1 MSAAVARPALVALL
15 RALLALAPVPAT
27 ADERPPPIVDTH
39 AHLENLGGIAR
50 FPAALEAAIAEMD
63 RLGVRATL
71 LMPPPQAKDNRTFY
85 DIDELK
91 FAVERYPARF
101 LLVGGGGT
109 LNPTILRTPPDAVDE
124 STRRRFREQAERLL
138 AQGAVGF
145 GEITAHHL
153 SLPAMGPMHGY
164 SVAPAD
170 HPLLLALAD
179 IAAERN
185 VPIDLHFDAV
195 PEPMPLPAP
204 IAQNPSNPPTLDANL
219 AAFERLLAHNRN
231 AKIIWAHAG
240 SDPLRTRTPALCR
253 ELLARHPNLYMS
265 LRGGGRTVPHPS
277 FALDEQGRLK
287 PAWVK
292 LIADFPDR
300 FVLGSDRFH
309 TADAP
314 RTPVLAQALPNL
326 RRLVDQLPPPLARR
340 VAIDNVERLYGL
352 PQGWAASIARAQ

>member
-1 MSAAVARPALVALL
+1 MSAAVARAALVALL
-15 RALLALAPVPAT
+15 RVLPALAPAAAT
-27 ADERPPPIVDTH
+27 ADEQPQPIVDTH
-39 AHLENLGGIAR
+39 AHLEHLGGIAQ
-50 FPAALEAAIAEMD
+50 FGAALDAALAEMD
-63 RLGVRATL
+63 RLGVRVSV
-71 LMPPPQAKDNRTFY
+71 LMPPPQAKDNRFFY
-85 DIDELK
+85 DIEALK
-91 FAVERYPARF
+91 FALERHPGRF
-101 LLVGGGGT
+101 LLVAGGGA
-109 LNPTILRTPPDAVDE
+109 LNPTILGTPPDAVDE
-124 STRRRFREQAERLL
+124 PTKQRFREQAERLL

-170 HPLLLALAD
+170 HPLLLLLAD

-195 PEPMPLPAP
+195 PEPMPVPAP
-204 IAQNPSNPPTLDANL
+204 ISQNPNNPRTLDANL

-231 AKIIWAHAG
+231 AKIVWAHAG

-253 ELLARHPNLYMS
+253 ELLARHPNLAMS
-265 LRGGGRTVPHPS
+265 LRGGGRGTPHPS
-277 FALDEQGRLK
+277 FALDEEGRLK

-309 TADAP
+309 TAAAP
-314 RTPVLAQALPNL
+314 RTPLLAQTLPNL
-326 RRLVDQLPPPLARR
+326 RRLVDQLPAALARR
-340 VAIDNVERLYGL
+340 VAVDNVERLYGL
-352 PQGWAASIARAQ
+352 PPGWAASIARTQ

>member
-1 MSAAVARPALVALL
+1 MNAAVARPALVALL
-15 RALLALAPVPAT
+15 RALLAFAPVAAT
-27 ADERPPPIVDTH
+27 ADEPPVPIVDTH
-39 AHLENLGGIAR
+39 AHLENLDGIAR

-63 RLGVRATL
+63 RLGVRMTL
-71 LMPPPQAKDNRTFY
+71 LMPPPQAKDNRAFY

-91 FAVERYPARF
+91 FAAERYPGRF
-101 LLVGGGGT
+101 LLVAGGGT
-109 LNPTILRTPPDAVDE
+109 LNPTILRTAPAAVDE
-124 STRRRFREQAERLL
+124 STKKRFREQAERLL

-153 SLPAMGPMHGY
+153 SLPVMGPMHRY

-170 HPLLLALAD
+170 HPLLLLLAD

-204 IAQNPSNPPTLDANL
+204 IAQNPANPRTLDANL
-219 AAFERLLAHNRN
+219 DAFERLLAHNRN

-265 LRGGGRTVPHPS
+265 LRGGGRAVPHPS
-277 FALDEQGRLK
+277 FALDEDGRLK
-287 PAWVK
+287 PAWIR

-309 TADAP
+309 TASAP
-314 RTPVLAQALPNL
+314 RTPVLAQTLPNL
-326 RRLVDQLPPPLARR
+326 RRLVDQLPPALARR
-340 VAIDNVERLYGL
+340 VAVDNVERLYGL
-352 PQGWAASIARAQ
+352 PQGWAAAIARAQ

>member
-1 MSAAVARPALVALL
+1 MSAVAVRAGAVALL
-15 RALLALAPVPAT
+15 RVVLAMLPAAAA
-27 ADERPPPIVDTH
+27 ADDRPLPIVDTH
-39 AHLENLGGIAR
+39 AHLEHLGGIGQ
-50 FPAALEAAIAEMD
+50 FGAALDAAVAEMD
-63 RLGVRATL
+63 RLGVRASV
-71 LMPPPQAKDNRTFY
+71 LMPPPQAKDNRFFY

-91 FAVERYPARF
+91 VAVERYPGRF
-101 LLVGGGGT
+101 LLAAGGGT
-109 LNPTILRTPPDAVDE
+109 LNPAILRTPPESVDE
-124 STRRRFREQAERLL
+124 PAKRRFREQAEQLL

-170 HPLLLALAD
+170 HPLLLLLAD

-204 IAQNPSNPPTLDANL
+204 IAQNPKNPRALDANL

-231 AKIIWAHAG
+231 AKIVWAHAG

-253 ELLARHPNLYMS
+253 ELLMRHPNLYMS
-265 LRGGGRTVPHPS
+265 LRGGGRGVPHPS
-277 FALDEQGRLK
+277 FALDEAGRLK
-287 PAWVK
+287 PVWAK

-309 TADAP
+309 AAGAP
-314 RTPVLAQALPNL
+314 RTPLLAQTLPNL
-326 RRLVDQLPPPLARR
+326 RRLVDQLPAELARR
-340 VAIDNVERLYGL
+340 VAVANVERLYGL
-352 PQGWAASIARAQ
+352 PQGWAASIERPR